1 LLRRANEGDLTYV
14 LALLEAAG
22 LPTEGV
28 GEHFGSFVVAES
40 GPKVV
45 GAAGLEL
52 YGANV
57 LLRSVVVAPETQ
69 GTGLGSRLTRR
80 ALEEARRHGARAV
93 YLLTTTAEGFFPCFG
108 FLRVGRDV
116 VPFGVQ
122 DSLEFRGACPSSAV
136 VMRVALEQAFTAE
149 SVQ

>member
-28 GEHFGSFVVAES
+28 GEHFGS
-40 GPKVV
+40 
-45 GAAGLEL
+45 GLEL